1 MTKDLRNNYTGG
13 RFAFEFDDKQ
23 SAGFVSG
30 IDGAHFKAE
39 PVTYQQ
45 GADFFVSKYAGRAKY
60 DDITINVGAAM
71 SPPFWKWVASSL
83 EGKPQRRNG
92 ALVGY
97 DFDFCERSRRSFRDG
112 LIAEIGFPALDAA
125 SKNSANLTVKITPE
139 FVDYKKGDGHQ
150 MTGGQ
155 AQDQMTKQKRWLTS
169 NFRFSLDRFKNSE
182 AMRSVKV
189 EAFTVKQNIIDN
201 AVGSEMYARKAV
213 GRLELPQI
221 VVTFPESQMEDWMK
235 WWDES
240 VAKGNRKDQYTTGV
254 ITYLANDQRTE
265 LMHIELSGV
274 SLLSVELDKY
284 EAHKEA
290 IASGKATLN
299 IEGLVLKTEAK
310 GTV

>member
-1 MTKDLRNNYTGG
+1 MADLKKTYTGG
-13 RFAFEFDDKQ
+13 RFAFEFDDKM

-30 IDGAHFKAE
+30 IDGAHFKSDA
-39 PVTYQQ
+39 VVYQQ
-45 GADFFVSKYAGRAKY
+45 GSDFHVTKYAGRAKY

-83 EGKPQRRNG
+83 DGKPQRRNG

-97 DFDFCERSRRSFRDG
+97 DFDFCERSRRSFFSG

-125 SKNSANLTVKITPE
+125 SKNSAGLTIKITPE
-139 FVDYKKGDGHQ
+139 HVEFKKGDGHKLS
-150 MTGGQ
+150 GSQ

-169 NFRFSLDRFKNSE
+169 NFRFSLDRFKGGD
-182 AMRSVKV
+182 AMKSVKV
-189 EAFTVKQNIIDN
+189 EAFTVKQNVIDN
-201 AVGSEMYARKAV
+201 PVGTEKYSRKEV

-221 VVTFPESQMEDWMK
+221 VVTFPEAQMEDWMK

-254 ITYLANDQRTE
+254 ITYYASDMSTE
-265 LMHIELSGV
+265 LMRIELAGV

-284 EAHKEA
+284 EAQKEA
-290 IASGKATLN
+290 IATAKATLN
-299 IEGLVLKTEAK
+299 IEGLKLMRGA

>member
-1 MTKDLRNNYTGG
+1 MADLKKTYTGG
-13 RFAFEFDDKQ
+13 RFAFEFDDKM

-30 IDGAHFKAE
+30 IDGAHFKADA
-39 PVTYQQ
+39 VVYQQ
-45 GADFFVSKYAGRAKY
+45 GSDFHVTKYAGRAKY

-83 EGKPQRRNG
+83 DGKPQRRNG

-97 DFDFCERSRRSFRDG
+97 DFDFCERSRRSFFSG
-112 LIAEIGFPALDAA
+112 LIAEIGFPALDGA
-125 SKNSANLTVKITPE
+125 SKNSAALTIKITPE
-139 FVDYKKGDGHQ
+139 HVEYKKGDGHKLS
-150 MTGGQ
+150 GSQ

-169 NFRFSLDRFKNSE
+169 NFRFSLDRFKGGD
-182 AMRSVKV
+182 AMKSVKV
-189 EAFTVKQNIIDN
+189 EAFTVKQNVIDN
-201 AVGSEMYARKAV
+201 PVGNEKYSRKEV

-221 VVTFPESQMEDWMK
+221 VVTFPESQMEEWMK

-240 VAKGNRKDQYTTGV
+240 VGQGNRKDQYTTGV
-254 ITYLANDQRTE
+254 ITYYASDMSTE
-265 LMHIELSGV
+265 LMRIELAGV

-290 IASGKATLN
+290 IATAKATLN
-299 IEGLVLKTEAK
+299 IEGLVLKTGE

>member
-1 MTKDLRNNYTGG
+1 MPQEQRKTYTGG
-13 RFAFEFDDKQ
+13 RFAFEFDDKA

-39 PVTYQQ
+39 PITYQQ
-45 GADFFVSKYAGRAKY
+45 GSDFFVTKYAGRAKY

-71 SPPFWKWVASSL
+71 SPPFWKWVESSL
-83 EGKPQRRNG
+83 AGKPQRRNG

-97 DFDFCERSRRSFRDG
+97 DFNFCERSRRSFFSG
-112 LIAEIGFPALDAA
+112 LIAEIGFPALDAS
-125 SKNSANLTVKITPE
+125 SKNAATLSVKITPE
-139 FVDYKKGDGHQ
+139 YIEYKKGDGHKLS
-150 MTGGQ
+150 GGQ

-169 NFRFSLDRFKNSE
+169 NFRFTLDRFKGSD
-182 AMRSVKV
+182 AMSSVKV

-201 AVGSEMYARKAV
+201 PVGTEKHSRKEV

-221 VVTFPESQMEDWMK
+221 VATFPEHQMELWMK

-240 VAKGNRKDQYTTGV
+240 VAKGDRKDNYTTGV
-254 ITYLANDQRTE
+254 ITYYASDSSTE

-274 SLLSVELDKY
+274 SLVSLELDKY

-290 IASGKATLN
+290 IATAKATLN
-299 IEGLVLKTEAK
+299 IEGLTLKTGE